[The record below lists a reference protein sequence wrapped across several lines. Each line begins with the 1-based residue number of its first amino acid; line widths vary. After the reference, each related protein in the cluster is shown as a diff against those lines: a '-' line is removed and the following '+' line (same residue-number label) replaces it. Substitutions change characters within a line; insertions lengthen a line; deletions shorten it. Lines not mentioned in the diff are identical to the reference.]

1 MIPAKHER
9 YHSIDVTHTRQLD
22 LQEYCENYDAW
33 LRVMSRIFVDLRKI
47 ILTNIEEERFLSITK
62 REEFLSSKKS

>member
-22 LQEYCENYDAW
+22 LQEYCENYDAGKTW

-62 REEFLSSKKS
+62 IF